1 MLLQTNR
8 RQTEVW
14 PQGPDNIVC
23 VIRLVRVPDKA
34 NSDNLRGIHED
45 LSDPNP
51 LPTPA
56 LKKKKKEK
64 KRPLKSAP
72 QTPETQG
79 KNLEDLFNIC

>member
-1 MLLQTNR
+1 MLTYR

-14 PQGPDNIVC
+14 AQGPDNIIC

-51 LPTPA
+51 LPTSA
-56 LKKKKKEK
+56 LKKKKKK
-64 KRPLKSAP
+64 KRKKTS
-72 QTPETQG
+72 
-79 KNLEDLFNIC
+79 FS